1 MITAEEQIDL
11 FLSLYTLD
19 LMDLLKEIKDKLDTN
34 GIPILNNLQGDYTN
48 EFVELILENADI
60 KKIYLEYYKN

>member
-19 LMDLLKEIKDKLDTN
+19 IMDLLKEIKDKLETN
-34 GIPILNNLQGDYTN
+34 GTPILNNIQGDYN
-48 EFVELILENADI
+48 NDFVELILKNADL
-60 KKIYLEYYKN
+60 KKLYLEYYKN

>member
-1 MITAEEQIDL
+1 
-11 FLSLYTLD
+11 
-19 LMDLLKEIKDKLDTN
+19 MDLLKEIKDKLDTN

>member
-1 MITAEEQIDL
+1 MITAEEQIEL

-19 LMDLLKEIKDKLDTN
+19 LMDLLKEIKDKLDTH

-48 EFVELILENADI
+48 DFVELILKNADL
-60 KKIYLEYYKN
+60 KKLYLEYYKN